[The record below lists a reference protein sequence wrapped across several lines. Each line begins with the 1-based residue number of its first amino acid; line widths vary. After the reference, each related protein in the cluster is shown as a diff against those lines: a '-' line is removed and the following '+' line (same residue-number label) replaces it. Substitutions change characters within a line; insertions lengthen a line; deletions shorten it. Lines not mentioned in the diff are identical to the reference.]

1 MRPSVNAMRAGR
13 QNRVVVL
20 ETVQHAGAISRT
32 GLVAATGL
40 TPPTITNAVREL
52 IERRLLV
59 PTGERAPRAAGG
71 AGAPSPLLALDGTW
85 HRVLTIHQ
93 GVSQLRVGLH
103 DLAGRLLARRDLG
116 ARHGER
122 PEAAVTR
129 IARGLRRLCQEEG
142 VDGERIRGVG
152 MGAVGLIDP
161 DGVVRAAP
169 NLGWD
174 EVPLRT
180 LLEEEIQLPLVVRNN
195 TQAMAAGELRFG
207 SVPDQDAVYVYIGTG
222 IGAALIGPEGVR
234 EGSHGAAGEIGH
246 LIVPGGTAC
255 TCGKVGCLETVA
267 AEPAV
272 ARSAGM
278 APPGQG
284 DYKREVQ
291 RLVEEAKR
299 GGAEARAVLARVGD
313 DIGHALAQVVEIV
326 DPGAVII
333 GGAVAQAGELF
344 LEPLGQAMHANAF
357 AVRGRRVPVR
367 QASFGRDAGL
377 IGAAA
382 VALERFVYHPGAE
395 VLAEPSAGLVR

>member
-1 MRPSVNAMRAGR
+1 MRAGR

-20 ETVQHAGAISRT
+20 DTVQHAGAISRT

-52 IERRLLV
+52 IERRLLT

-71 AGAPSPLLALDGTW
+71 AGAPSPLLALDGSW
-85 HRVLTIHQ
+85 HWVLSIHQ

-103 DLAGRLLARRDLG
+103 DLAGRLLARREVG

-122 PEAAVTR
+122 PRAAAAR
-129 IARGLRRLCQEEG
+129 IARGLRDLCAEEG
-142 VDGERIRGVG
+142 VETERILGVG

-174 EVPLRT
+174 EVPIRAM
-180 LLEEEIQLPLVVRNN
+180 LEEEIQLPLVVRNN

-207 SVPDQDAVYVYIGTG
+207 SIADEDAVYVYVGTG

-234 EGSHGAAGEIGH
+234 EGAHGAAGEIGH
-246 LIVPGGTAC
+246 LVVPGGTAC
-255 TCGKVGCLETVA
+255 TCGKIGCLETVA
-267 AEPAV
+267 AEPAI
-272 ARSAGM
+272 ARAAGT

-284 DYKREVQ
+284 DYKREVR

-299 GGAEARAVLARVGD
+299 GDAAARAVVARVAD
-313 DIGHALAQVVEIV
+313 DIGHALAQVVEII
-326 DPGAVII
+326 DPGAIVL
-333 GGAVAQAGELF
+333 GGSIAQAGELF
-344 LEPLGQAMHANAF
+344 LDPVGQAMHASAF

-377 IGAAA
+377 IGASA

-395 VLAEPSAGLVR
+395 VLAEPAAGPVR